1 MFCDAA
7 ALTASS
13 GCSSSTRLA
22 ERRDLHRQPMSREDK
37 EAQEDE
43 LLALASIYSEDE
55 FKRSETA
62 PGGEICVC
70 LDLPPNFSVAIKGD
84 CASNEYMGSFEDI
97 VSFLPPIILDFEL
110 PPGYPSTD
118 PPAFKLSCKW
128 LSPSQLALLCQR
140 LENLWEEY
148 AGGVV
153 LFAWMQFLK
162 EGTLEYLKI
171 NSPYEIQLC
180 EFGPKCIRNN
190 SGISDSCSATGPAEA
205 VIWDKRAI
213 QDVES
218 VAALIDCIL
227 DFNEAQQKK
236 CFDSKWY
243 MCNIC
248 FSEKVGSECTH
259 FKKCEHIYCNACL
272 KDYYTVQ
279 IQDGQVQALNCP
291 EPKCSSVATPAQ
303 VKLLVGE
310 ELFSRYDRLL
320 LQSSLDLMA
329 DVVYCPL
336 LNCQTP
342 VMLEPGGTMGICSNC
357 NYAFCT
363 LCKMVYHGVAGCNIT
378 TEKLVEEDLE
388 EDQDEK
394 LFEEDLEEDQD
405 EKLVEEDLEEDH
417 DVFTPEKLILV
428 REEYLEADAAGKKLL
443 EKRYGKHKILK
454 AVERKSTEWLET
466 NTQQCPNCNAS
477 IQKDGGCNKMICRK
491 CNKDFCWLCFAVL
504 STENPYDHF
513 KDISSGCFNQM

>member
-1 MFCDAA
+1 MAA
-7 ALTASS
+7 TGCFVQDVTKTFVGFAWLYYPTETHMIISIVLHQAASIY
-13 GCSSSTRLA
+13 
-22 ERRDLHRQPMSREDK
+22 LHRQPMAREDK

-84 CASNEYMGSFEDI
+84 CASNEYMGSFESI
-97 VSFLPPIILDFEL
+97 VSFLPPIILNFEL

-118 PPAFKLSCKW
+118 PPAFTLSCKW

-140 LENLWEEY
+140 LDDLWEEY

-171 NSPYEIQLC
+171 NSPYEIQVC
-180 EFGPKCIRNN
+180 EFGSQCIKNN

-205 VIWDKRAI
+205 VIWDKRVI

-218 VAALIDCIL
+218 VTTLIDCIL
-227 DFNEAQQKK
+227 DFDEAQQKK
-236 CFDSKWY
+236 CFDSKSY

-248 FSEKVGSECTH
+248 FLEKLGSECTH
-259 FKKCEHIYCNACL
+259 FKDCQHVYCNACL

-303 VKLLVGE
+303 VTHIQCS
-310 ELFSRYDRLL
+310 LFLCPLQLFVLL
-320 LQSSLDLMA
+320 LFTLQLLRRPLCILSQNSQIPLPSTSPMSPQLGSLLDCIKHPIKSSLTNTAPLKKHREP
-329 DVVYCPL
+329 CPL
-336 LNCQTP
+336 LTSSNSEEGQLSNLDP
-342 VMLEPGGTMGICSNC
+342 EP
-357 NYAFCT
+357 
-363 LCKMVYHGVAGCNIT
+363 
-378 TEKLVEEDLE
+378 
-388 EDQDEK
+388 
-394 LFEEDLEEDQD
+394 LFDSE
-405 EKLVEEDLEEDH
+405 
-417 DVFTPEKLILV
+417 
-428 REEYLEADAAGKKLL
+428 
-443 EKRYGKHKILK
+443 
-454 AVERKSTEWLET
+454 
-466 NTQQCPNCNAS
+466 
-477 IQKDGGCNKMICRK
+477 
-491 CNKDFCWLCFAVL
+491 
-504 STENPYDHF
+504 
-513 KDISSGCFNQM
+513 

>member
-1 MFCDAA
+1 MRNSKHRRTLI
-7 ALTASS
+7 ALY
-13 GCSSSTRLA
+13 
-22 ERRDLHRQPMSREDK
+22 RREEALYTDLHRQPMSREDK

-140 LENLWEEY
+140 LDDLWVEY
-148 AGGVV
+148 AGEVV

-180 EFGPKCIRNN
+180 EFGPKCIKNN
-190 SGISDSCSATGPAEA
+190 LGISDSCSATGPAEA
-205 VIWDKRAI
+205 VIWDTRAI

-218 VAALIDCIL
+218 VTTLIDCIL
-227 DFNEAQQKK
+227 EFNEAQQKK
-236 CFDSKWY
+236 CFDSKSY
-243 MCNIC
+243 MCDIC

-329 DVVYCPL
+329 DVVYCPRP
-336 LNCQTP
+336 NCRTP
-342 VMLEPGGTMGICSNC
+342 VMLEPGGEMGICSSC
-357 NYAFCT
+357 KYAFCT
-363 LCKMVYHGVAGCNIT
+363 LCKLAYHAVAYCNIT
-378 TEKLVEEDLE
+378 SEKLL
-388 EDQDEK
+388 
-394 LFEEDLEEDQD
+394 
-405 EKLVEEDLEEDH
+405 
-417 DVFTPEKLILV
+417 LV
-428 REEYLEADAAGKKLL
+428 RDEYLEADAAGKKLL
-443 EKRYGKHKILK
+443 ERRYGKNVIVK
-454 AVERKSTEWLET
+454 AVEMRSFEWLEK
-466 NTQQCPNCNAS
+466 NSKRCPSCRANVEK
-477 IQKDGGCNKMICRK
+477 IDGCNRMFCTR
-491 CNKDFCWLCFAVL
+491 CNKNFCWLYLAVL
-504 STENPYDHF
+504 SNGDPYDHF
-513 KDISSGCFNQM
+513 NSSSSGCFNLLFEPQKA

>member
-1 MFCDAA
+1 MA
-7 ALTASS
+7 
-13 GCSSSTRLA
+13 
-22 ERRDLHRQPMSREDK
+22 REDK

-84 CASNEYMGSFEDI
+84 CASNEYMGSFESI
-97 VSFLPPIILDFEL
+97 VSFLPPIILNFEL

-118 PPAFKLSCKW
+118 PPAFTLSCKW
-128 LSPSQLALLCQR
+128 LSPSQLVLLCQR
-140 LENLWEEY
+140 LDDLWVEY

-180 EFGPKCIRNN
+180 EFGSQCIKNN

-205 VIWDKRAI
+205 VIWDKRVI

-218 VAALIDCIL
+218 VTTLIDCIL

-236 CFDSKWY
+236 CFDSKSY

-248 FSEKVGSECTH
+248 FLGKLGSECTH
-259 FKKCEHIYCNACL
+259 FKDCQHVYCNACL

-342 VMLEPGGTMGICSNC
+342 FMLEPGGTMGICSNC

-363 LCKMVYHGVAGCNIT
+363 LCKMAYHGVAVCNIT

-388 EDQDEK
+388 EDQ
-394 LFEEDLEEDQD
+394 
-405 EKLVEEDLEEDH
+405 

-428 REEYLEADAAGKKLL
+428 REEYLEADAA
-443 EKRYGKHKILK
+443 
-454 AVERKSTEWLET
+454 ERWRL
-466 NTQQCPNCNAS
+466 QQ
-477 IQKDGGCNKMICRK
+477 D
-491 CNKDFCWLCFAVL
+491 DL
-504 STENPYDHF
+504 
-513 KDISSGCFNQM
+513 

>member
-1 MFCDAA
+1 MA
-7 ALTASS
+7 
-13 GCSSSTRLA
+13 
-22 ERRDLHRQPMSREDK
+22 REDK

-84 CASNEYMGSFEDI
+84 CASNEYMGSFESI
-97 VSFLPPIILDFEL
+97 VSFLPPIILNFEL

-118 PPAFKLSCKW
+118 PPAFTLSCKW
-128 LSPSQLALLCQR
+128 LSPSQLVLLCQR
-140 LENLWEEY
+140 LDDLWVEY

-180 EFGPKCIRNN
+180 EFGSQCIKNN

-205 VIWDKRAI
+205 VIWDKRVI

-218 VAALIDCIL
+218 VTTLIDCIL

-236 CFDSKWY
+236 CFDSKSY

-248 FSEKVGSECTH
+248 FLGKLGSECTH
-259 FKKCEHIYCNACL
+259 FKDCQHVYCNACL

-342 VMLEPGGTMGICSNC
+342 FMLEPGGTMGICSNC

-363 LCKMVYHGVAGCNIT
+363 LCKMAYHGVAVCNIT

-388 EDQDEK
+388 EDQ
-394 LFEEDLEEDQD
+394 
-405 EKLVEEDLEEDH
+405 

-443 EKRYGKHKILK
+443 EKRYGKHMILK

-491 CNKDFCWLCFAVL
+491 CNKYFCWLCFAVL

-513 KDISSGCFNQM
+513 KDISSVCFNQ

>member
-1 MFCDAA
+1 
-7 ALTASS
+7 
-13 GCSSSTRLA
+13 
-22 ERRDLHRQPMSREDK
+22 MSREDK

-70 LDLPPNFSVAIKGD
+70 LDLPPNFSAAIRGD
-84 CASNEYMGSFEDI
+84 STAAAHTESFEDI
-97 VSFLPPIILDFEL
+97 VSFLPPVILNFEL

-118 PPAFKLSCKW
+118 PPAFTLSCKW

-140 LENLWEEY
+140 LDDLWEEY

-171 NSPYEIQLC
+171 NSPYEIQVYG
-180 EFGPKCIRNN
+180 FGSQCIKNN

-218 VAALIDCIL
+218 VAALIKCIL

-236 CFDSKWY
+236 CFDSKSY

-248 FSEKVGSECTH
+248 FSEKLGSECTH
-259 FKKCEHIYCNACL
+259 FKDCQHVYCNACL

-329 DVVYCPL
+329 DVVYCPRP
-336 LNCQTP
+336 NCQTP

-363 LCKMVYHGVAGCNIT
+363 LCKMTYHGVSACKLSA
-378 TEKLVEEDLE
+378 EKLMAL
-388 EDQDEK
+388 
-394 LFEEDLEEDQD
+394 
-405 EKLVEEDLEEDH
+405 
-417 DVFTPEKLILV
+417 
-428 REEYLEADAAGKKLL
+428 RNEYLEADEAGKQFM
-443 EKRYGKHKILK
+443 EKRYGKRMIQK
-454 AVERKSTEWLET
+454 ALEEMESKEWLEENAKSCPRCGT
-466 NTQQCPNCNAS
+466 N
-477 IQKDGGCNKMICRK
+477 IQKTEGCNKLTCTGCK
-491 CNKDFCWLCFAVL
+491 QYFCWLCLGVL
-504 STENPYDHF
+504 SRANPYSHYNDP
-513 KDISSGCFNQM
+513 SSACFNQLFLGMEVDGIPLIEDEQH

>member
-1 MFCDAA
+1 
-7 ALTASS
+7 
-13 GCSSSTRLA
+13 
-22 ERRDLHRQPMSREDK
+22 MSREDK

-140 LENLWEEY
+140 LDDLWVEY
-148 AGGVV
+148 AGEVV

-180 EFGPKCIRNN
+180 EFGPKCIKNN
-190 SGISDSCSATGPAEA
+190 LGISDSCSATGPAEA
-205 VIWDKRAI
+205 VIWDTRAI

-218 VAALIDCIL
+218 VTTLIDCIL
-227 DFNEAQQKK
+227 EFNEAQQKK
-236 CFDSKWY
+236 CFDSKSY
-243 MCNIC
+243 MCDIC

-303 VKLLVGE
+303 VTHK
-310 ELFSRYDRLL
+310 
-320 LQSSLDLMA
+320 Q
-329 DVVYCPL
+329 
-336 LNCQTP
+336 
-342 VMLEPGGTMGICSNC
+342 CS
-357 NYAFCT
+357 
-363 LCKMVYHGVAGCNIT
+363 
-378 TEKLVEEDLE
+378 
-388 EDQDEK
+388 
-394 LFEEDLEEDQD
+394 
-405 EKLVEEDLEEDH
+405 
-417 DVFTPEKLILV
+417 
-428 REEYLEADAAGKKLL
+428 
-443 EKRYGKHKILK
+443 
-454 AVERKSTEWLET
+454 
-466 NTQQCPNCNAS
+466 
-477 IQKDGGCNKMICRK
+477 
-491 CNKDFCWLCFAVL
+491 
-504 STENPYDHF
+504 
-513 KDISSGCFNQM
+513 

>member
-1 MFCDAA
+1 
-7 ALTASS
+7 
-13 GCSSSTRLA
+13 
-22 ERRDLHRQPMSREDK
+22 MSREDK

-118 PPAFKLSCKW
+118 PPAFTLSCKW

-180 EFGPKCIRNN
+180 EFGPK
-190 SGISDSCSATGPAEA
+190 
-205 VIWDKRAI
+205 AI

-218 VAALIDCIL
+218 VTALIDCIL

-236 CFDSKWY
+236 FFDSKSY
-243 MCNIC
+243 MCDIC
-248 FSEKVGSECTH
+248 FSEKRVASR
-259 FKKCEHIYCNACL
+259 
-272 KDYYTVQ
+272 YYTVQ

-329 DVVYCPL
+329 DVVYCPRP
-336 LNCQTP
+336 NCRTP
-342 VMLEPGGTMGICSNC
+342 VMLEPGGEMGICSSC
-357 NYAFCT
+357 KYAFCT
-363 LCKMVYHGVAGCNIT
+363 LCKLAYHAVAYCNIT
-378 TEKLVEEDLE
+378 
-388 EDQDEK
+388 
-394 LFEEDLEEDQD
+394 
-405 EKLVEEDLEEDH
+405 
-417 DVFTPEKLILV
+417 
-428 REEYLEADAAGKKLL
+428 
-443 EKRYGKHKILK
+443 
-454 AVERKSTEWLET
+454 
-466 NTQQCPNCNAS
+466 
-477 IQKDGGCNKMICRK
+477 
-491 CNKDFCWLCFAVL
+491 
-504 STENPYDHF
+504 
-513 KDISSGCFNQM
+513 SG

>member
-1 MFCDAA
+1 
-7 ALTASS
+7 
-13 GCSSSTRLA
+13 
-22 ERRDLHRQPMSREDK
+22 MSREDK

-140 LENLWEEY
+140 LDDLWVEY
-148 AGGVV
+148 AGEVV

-180 EFGPKCIRNN
+180 EFGPKCIKNN
-190 SGISDSCSATGPAEA
+190 LGISDSCSATGPAEA
-205 VIWDKRAI
+205 VIWDTRAI

-218 VAALIDCIL
+218 VTTLIDCIL
-227 DFNEAQQKK
+227 EFNEAQQKK
-236 CFDSKWY
+236 CFDSKSY
-243 MCNIC
+243 MCDIC

-303 VKLLVGE
+303 YPVKEKRMQQHGLSTHFHL
-310 ELFSRYDRLL
+310 
-320 LQSSLDLMA
+320 
-329 DVVYCPL
+329 C
-336 LNCQTP
+336 CK
-342 VMLEPGGTMGICSNC
+342 
-357 NYAFCT
+357 YAFCT
-363 LCKMVYHGVAGCNIT
+363 FCKLAYHAVAYCNIT
-378 TEKLVEEDLE
+378 SD
-388 EDQDEK
+388 
-394 LFEEDLEEDQD
+394 
-405 EKLVEEDLEEDH
+405 
-417 DVFTPEKLILV
+417 
-428 REEYLEADAAGKKLL
+428 
-443 EKRYGKHKILK
+443 
-454 AVERKSTEWLET
+454 
-466 NTQQCPNCNAS
+466 
-477 IQKDGGCNKMICRK
+477 GCNRMFCTR
-491 CNKDFCWLCFAVL
+491 CNNNFCWLCLAVL
-504 STENPYDHF
+504 SKEDPYDHF
-513 KDISSGCFNQM
+513 NSSSSGCFNLLYEPQKA